1 MGIPAIISLVITALS
16 VMLFASLFRVHRIKC
31 LIAAVL
37 GTLLSGLVT
46 SLLSG
51 IGLSIFG
58 VLGVVLTIACITLI
72 AWLFGQHRIRT
83 LLAVVVGV
91 LVANLING
99 FITPLLTGI
108 FGG

>member
-16 VMLFASLFRVHRIKC
+16 VMLLASLFHVNRIKC

-51 IGLSIFG
+51 IGLGIYG

-72 AWLFGQHRIRT
+72 AWLFGQHRLRT
-83 LLAVVVGV
+83 LLAVVLGV
-91 LVANLING
+91 LLANFVNG
-99 FITPLLTGI
+99 LLSPIVNQI
-108 FGG
+108 FG

>member
-16 VMLFASLFRVHRIKC
+16 VMLLASLFHVNRIKC

-51 IGLSIFG
+51 IGLGIYG
-58 VLGVVLTIACITLI
+58 VLGVVLTVACITLI
-72 AWLFGQHRIRT
+72 AWLFGQHRLRT
-83 LLAVVVGV
+83 LLAVVLGV
-91 LVANLING
+91 LLANLVNG
-99 FITPLLTGI
+99 LLSPIVNQI
-108 FGG
+108 FG

>member
-51 IGLSIFG
+51 IGLGIFG

-83 LLAVVVGV
+83 LLAVVLGV
-91 LVANLING
+91 LISNWINSLIMPILNQ
-99 FITPLLTGI
+99 I
-108 FGG
+108 FG

>member
-1 MGIPAIISLVITALS
+1 MGIPEIISLIITALS
-16 VMLFASLFRVHRIKC
+16 VMLFASLFRVSGIKC

-51 IGLSIFG
+51 IGLGIFG
-58 VLGVVLTIACITLI
+58 VLGVVLTIVCITLI

-83 LLAVVVGV
+83 LLAVVLGV
-91 LVANLING
+91 LISNWINSLIMPILNQ
-99 FITPLLTGI
+99 I
-108 FGG
+108 FG

>member
-51 IGLSIFG
+51 IGLGIFG

-72 AWLFGQHRIRT
+72 AWLFGQHRVRT
-83 LLAVVVGV
+83 LLAVVLGV
-91 LVANLING
+91 LIGGWLNSLI
-99 FITPLLTGI
+99 IPVLQGI
-108 FGG
+108 FG